1 MVGLNVPIM
10 AEIAIR
16 IMNVNIANVREICVW
31 QKMMIISIERMMKM
45 SKEYYSEISKVN
57 EEYIAAVEML
67 LKTSYHDAN
76 TFCQSRPR
84 GYDLIMTLRNVVKTL
99 LEHIKP
105 VPWKEI
111 KDELPPEGVSVL
123 LCGTSN
129 YMAVGRLR
137 YFDDIERLAVDKP
150 YLIVGE
156 RSYSLDSQKTG
167 YYRYWMPLPKRPEAE
182 L

>member
-1 MVGLNVPIM
+1 MSKQVMVGLNVPIM
-10 AEIAIR
+10 AEIGIR

-67 LKTSYHDAN
+67 LKTSYHE
-76 TFCQSRPR
+76 

-99 LEHIKP
+99 LEHIKS
-105 VPWKEI
+105 VPWKEL
-111 KDELPPEGVSVL
+111 KEELPPEGVSVL
-123 LCGTSN
+123 LCSSSN

-137 YFDDIERLAVDKP
+137 YFDNMEDPTSDKP

-156 RSYSLDSQKTG
+156 RSYSLDSQKTC